1 MIFNYDTQA
10 KNKVRATGKKL
21 PKWRCF
27 CKKLPTMDTLISRR
41 CLARDFLSGI
51 GQPGDEFGIVVALNQ
66 A

>member
-27 CKKLPTMDTLISRR
+27 CKKLPTMDTSVFR
-41 CLARDFLSGI
+41 CFLARDFLSGI
-51 GQPGDEFGIVVALNQ
+51 GQPGDEFGIVVALN
-66 A
+66 